1 MRARADIRARPL
13 SLILVTLLVGVIGG
27 IGITALAASRR
38 TDSAYRRYRVVDNE
52 PDAIVLSCP
61 SGAFF
66 LPRVDLPRVRALP
79 AITSSAAVS
88 FVTVDALDGQG
99 NRLLSQ
105 DEFSTSVIGLRR
117 SQDADVVRA
126 RLLSGR
132 MPTGPD
138 EVALGYMPDASNVP
152 KVGDRIQLVG
162 PTTPDGSSTVKI
174 PVTVVGQVLIP
185 GELTGDQTNLWAS
198 EALAARLSRVATA
211 CDALAVH
218 LRNGLSDSATF
229 LASVYRITPDAF
241 VLDLTN
247 EALFVSRTVHLNAL
261 ILRLLAV
268 LAAIAGIMIL
278 GQSLVRRASLGA
290 LDDPILRSIGMTR
303 RQILWGATLPG
314 VIVAV
319 GGSTIAVL
327 IALAASS
334 SFPTGLAR
342 VAEPTTGV
350 HVDVF
355 AVGLGVAVICVTTLL
370 SVAIP
375 SWWLARSHGGVGGSV
390 EYGGAERP
398 SKVASAFARLPLPP
412 SAGAGARLAL
422 EPGHGRS
429 ATPVRSAAIGLT
441 LAVAAMVA
449 AFGFAASMDH
459 FGRTPRLAGID
470 FDFGAGQP
478 FGGDAFEKQALP
490 VIVKDPGIA
499 DVAAGNFQHYVLVTG
514 PGGSSQESAWG
525 LETVKGSTVTT
536 TMLEGRWPTAPDEV
550 ALGRETM
557 AATGSDVG
565 DVVDVTAASTTRP
578 MRVVGVTVF
587 SDNGFGPG
595 LGHGVAMTFDSL
607 GTLFPGVTRNLV
619 FARLAPGVSRDEV
632 ATRLDDEVLN
642 DMNAS
647 VGTGLQEAG
656 PAVTATLRSRT
667 LPLRLSV
674 LFALAAFATLVHVL
688 ITSVRRRRRD
698 LAILQTLGFKRR
710 QVAATVAWQ
719 ALVLSGIALLFGV
732 PLGILLGRLGWA
744 AFAYRLGVV
753 SEPVVSPFAWI
764 VVPVTLIVAVVVAL
778 GPGIAAR
785 RVRPAQVLRA
795 E

>member
-13 SLILVTLLVGVIGG
+13 SLVLVTLLVGVIGG
-27 IGITALAASRR
+27 IGITALAGSRR
-38 TDSAYRRYRVVDNE
+38 TDSAYDRYRRVDNE
-52 PDAIVLSCP
+52 PDAITLSCP
-61 SGAFF
+61 PGLF
-66 LPRVDLPRVRALP
+66 LPHVDLDRVRAAP
-79 AITSSAAVS
+79 SVVSSAVVA
-88 FVTVDALDGQG
+88 FVTADLRYGQG
-99 NRLLSQ
+99 GQLLSP
-105 DEFSTSVIGLRR
+105 DEFSTSVIGYRHPE
-117 SQDADVVRA
+117 DAAVVQP

-132 MPTGPD
+132 MPTGPE
-138 EVALGYMPDASNVP
+138 EVALGYMPDVANPPHIGDTVELEAPKTADASS
-152 KVGDRIQLVG
+152 LL
-162 PTTPDGSSTVKI
+162 KI
-174 PVTVVGQVLIP
+174 PVTIVGQVLIP
-185 GELTGDQTNLWAS
+185 GELTGDQTNVWGS
-198 EALAARLSRVATA
+198 EALMSRLQGVASD

-218 LRNGLSDSATF
+218 LRNGLDGSATF
-229 LASVYRITPDAF
+229 LAEVYRISPDAF

-278 GQSLVRRASLGA
+278 GQSLVRRTSLGA

-303 RQILWGATLPG
+303 RQLLWSATLPG
-314 VIVAV
+314 LIVAV
-319 GGSTIAVL
+319 GGSAIAVAV
-327 IALAASS
+327 ALGASS
-334 SFPTGLAR
+334 TFPTGLAR
-342 VAEPTTGV
+342 VAEPTNGI
-350 HVDVF
+350 HVDVL
-355 AVGLGVAVICVTTLL
+355 AVVLGVAVIFVTTML

-390 EYGGAERP
+390 EYAGAERP
-398 SKVASAFARLPLPP
+398 SRLASALARLPLPP
-412 SAGAGARLAL
+412 PAGAGARLAL

-459 FGRTPRLAGID
+459 FGKTPRLAGIN

-478 FGGDAFEKQALP
+478 FAGDAFEKQALP
-490 VIVKDPGIA
+490 LIVKDPGLA

-514 PGGSSQESAWG
+514 PDGSSQESAWG

-536 TMLEGRWPTAPDEV
+536 TMLEGRWPAAPDEV

-557 AATGSDVG
+557 ADTGSDIG
-565 DVVDVTAASTTRP
+565 DLVDVTAASTTRP

-595 LGHGVAMTFDSL
+595 LGHGVAMTFDTL

-619 FARLAPGVSRDEV
+619 FVNLAPGADRSEV

-647 VGTGLQEAG
+647 IGTGLQETG

-667 LPLRLSV
+667 LPLRLSL

-710 QVAATVAWQ
+710 QVAGTVAWQ
-719 ALVLSGIALLFGV
+719 ALVLTGLALLIGV

-764 VVPVTLIVAVVVAL
+764 VIPVTLIVAVVVAL